1 MYLCSGIQYDARRQQ
16 DRDSEPHFQ
25 TFIKKSCPKICI
37 YKNNVVSLQREIKAL
52 KNMERRIDYQKKLCN
67 VCNDAM
73 KSIVAMMKK
82 RGIKVL
88 DLKEKANECG
98 IAYAHFYV
106 DDEFVEDPIT
116 AVCLTSFESNM
127 LFYTTELCIE
137 NELNVYDEEDVYNE
151 KGEYDY
157 EKLYD
162 YDEVWQSFYDGDGD
176 LADVIDLY
184 DVVYDTLKAME
195 E

>member
-1 MYLCSGIQYDARRQQ
+1 
-16 DRDSEPHFQ
+16 
-25 TFIKKSCPKICI
+25 
-37 YKNNVVSLQREIKAL
+37 
-52 KNMERRIDYQKKLCN
+52 MERRIDYQKKLCN

-137 NELNVYDEEDVYNE
+137 NELNVYDEDVMNQMKKSLKEKSKVVFSNREQEIVRYICQGMTNAEIAEELHLRPGTIKNIVSLLLSKCGCISRAQLVKYASE
-151 KGEYDY
+151 KGLVE
-157 EKLYD
+157 
-162 YDEVWQSFYDGDGD
+162 
-176 LADVIDLY
+176 
-184 DVVYDTLKAME
+184 
-195 E
+195 